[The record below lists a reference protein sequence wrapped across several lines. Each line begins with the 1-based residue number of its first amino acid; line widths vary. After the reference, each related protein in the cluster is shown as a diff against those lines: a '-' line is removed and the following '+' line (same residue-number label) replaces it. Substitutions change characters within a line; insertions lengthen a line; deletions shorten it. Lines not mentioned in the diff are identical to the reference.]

1 MASAQLTPARGPART
16 MGVAVFGRRR
26 PDATIVCLTVHHNIV
41 ADGVLAG
48 LGFEV
53 GRGLLAV
60 HADRVD
66 EVRLDRVE
74 GREQALAR
82 RAHLLHARSEVS

>member
-1 MASAQLTPARGPART
+1 
-16 MGVAVFGRRR
+16 MGR
-26 PDATIVCLTVHHNIV
+26 TVHHDVV

-60 HADRVD
+60 HANRVN

-82 RAHLLHARSEVS
+82 RANLLHARSEVS